1 MTQEGREMILATHVP
16 ATPSD
21 LWPTHSPGRCVSF
34 LRRYPNNLVRVEGEY
49 TTHFCLPAAL
59 SVGIKRNLDMQRS
72 KVWGGYQNSVED
84 LGSTT
89 ASEERSIGEKEK
101 REK

>member
-1 MTQEGREMILATHVP
+1 M
-16 ATPSD
+16 
-21 LWPTHSPGRCVSF
+21 
-34 LRRYPNNLVRVEGEY
+34 
-49 TTHFCLPAAL
+49 HFCLPVAL

-89 ASEERSIGEKEK
+89 ASEERERKRKEK
-101 REK
+101 NRF